1 MVILKTSI
9 HELVGSTGAFAGRE
23 KPLIYVI
30 YEKLRAKNLELS

>member
-9 HELVGSTGAFAGRE
+9 HELVGSTGAFAGEE
-23 KPLIYVI
+23 KPLI